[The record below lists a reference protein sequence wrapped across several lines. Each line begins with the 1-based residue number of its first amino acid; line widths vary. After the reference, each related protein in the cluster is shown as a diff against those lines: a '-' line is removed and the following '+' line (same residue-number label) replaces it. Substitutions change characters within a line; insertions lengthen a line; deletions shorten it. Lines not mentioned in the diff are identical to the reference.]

1 MRIKTYNTICLA
13 CGYRG
18 DIKNR
23 WWNFPG
29 SSVVKASPSNAGGAA
44 LIPDRAA
51 TIPHALWPKKKRKE
65 NPTVAIISAQNL
77 RLHDRESE
85 TENHM
90 PKTRRE
96 LVK

>member
-1 MRIKTYNTICLA
+1 M
-13 CGYRG
+13 
-18 DIKNR
+18 
-23 WWNFPG
+23 
-29 SSVVKASPSNAGGAA
+29 VHVK
-44 LIPDRAA
+44 
-51 TIPHALWPKKKRKE
+51 KKKRKE